1 MKRLMIAAA
10 AVALCHTANAGIYSD
25 DMARCLVASTSQKDK
40 TALVRWVFA
49 NASLH
54 PDVASIS
61 SVTPEARD
69 ALDREV
75 ATLLERLLTDSCR
88 KQSSE
93 AFKYEGAIAFQ
104 QSFGT
109 LGQVAMHELM
119 ADRNVAAS
127 FQSFVKYLDKTK
139 LQSIG
144 IEQ

>member
-1 MKRLMIAAA
+1 MAANRA
-10 AVALCHTANAGIYSD
+10 AC
-25 DMARCLVASTSQKDK
+25 MAFSCACLSWVISRWAAS
-40 TALVRWVFA
+40 
-49 NASLH
+49 
-54 PDVASIS
+54 
-61 SVTPEARD
+61 RD